1 MLRRHSQKNR
11 VRSWITQLIG
21 LAGLLALLSW
31 PVLAC
36 GGNYILEVK
45 GNSLQPVLTAYGLNL
60 QRQLFSS
67 PLLTVGVVSIPENA
81 PWNLASTVAQDPSV
95 LRFQQDQHFNAKAP
109 QSPSSSQSV
118 INLQAWQLS
127 TQNAQQKTNSYLT
140 QSALG
145 IVGSPTGNMG
155 TGVTVAVID
164 TAVDTTHPLLA
175 GQLIQGADCVGSVAM
190 IAGQPNSCSGT
201 VSSIW
206 ADPVLQAALAQSTV
220 ATLNQSTV
228 IILDQSTVIILDQST
243 VIILDGNS
251 AAALQGQQL
260 PADFGHGTMVASL
273 IAAAAP
279 NAQIMPIRAF
289 NADGSAQLSD
299 VVAAIYYAVNNGAK
313 VINMSFD
320 LDTADST
327 LEDAIEFATAQGVIC
342 VASAANVSSNAL
354 VYPAGFSATDQSV
367 IGVGSVDSQYGL
379 YRSAFSGYGQ
389 PSVDVY
395 APGENLIA
403 AFPGNHFAV
412 VSGTSFA
419 AALASGVA
427 AVVESTKN
435 GSLTV
440 YVNAIT
446 YTGAPVLY
454 PYDGTNVV
462 NAKSALTSIP

>member
-1 MLRRHSQKNR
+1 MPR
-11 VRSWITQLIG
+11 RSWNKSKIRSSISQLIG
-21 LAGLLALLSW
+21 LVGLLILLSW
-31 PVLAC
+31 PALAD
-36 GGNYILEVK
+36 GRQYILEVK
-45 GNSLQPVLTAYGLNL
+45 GSSLQPVLTTYGLTL
-60 QRQLFSS
+60 RRQLFSS
-67 PLLTVGVVSIPENA
+67 PLLTVGVVSISEEDSP
-81 PWNLASTVAQDPSV
+81 PGLASSVAQDPSV
-95 LRFQQDQHFNAKAP
+95 LRFQPDQHLNGKAP
-109 QSPSSSQSV
+109 QSPTSNQSV
-118 INLQAWQLS
+118 SNLQAWLLS
-127 TQNAQQKTNSYLT
+127 MQNAQQKTNSYLN
-140 QSALG
+140 QAALG
-145 IVGSPTGNMG
+145 LVGSSTGNLG
-155 TGVTVAVID
+155 AGVTVAVID
-164 TAVDTTHPLLA
+164 TAVDTTHPVLA
-175 GQLIQGADCVGSVAM
+175 GKLVQGADCVGSAD
-190 IAGQPNSCSGT
+190 CSGG
-201 VSSIW
+201 VGSIW
-206 ADPVLQAALAQSTV
+206 ADPVVNATLDQSTV
-220 ATLNQSTV
+220 IILDQSTV

-251 AAALQGQQL
+251 ATALQGKQL

-273 IAAAAP
+273 ISAAAP

-320 LDTADST
+320 LDAADDT

-342 VASAANVSSNAL
+342 VASTANVSSNAP
-354 VYPAGFSATDQSV
+354 VFPAAFSTADRSV
-367 IGVGSVDSQYGL
+367 IGVGSVDSQYGMF
-379 YRSAFSGYGQ
+379 RSVFSGYGS

-435 GSLTV
+435 SSLTS

-446 YTGAPVLY
+446 NTGTPVVF

-462 NAKSALTSIP
+462 NAKSALLNIQ